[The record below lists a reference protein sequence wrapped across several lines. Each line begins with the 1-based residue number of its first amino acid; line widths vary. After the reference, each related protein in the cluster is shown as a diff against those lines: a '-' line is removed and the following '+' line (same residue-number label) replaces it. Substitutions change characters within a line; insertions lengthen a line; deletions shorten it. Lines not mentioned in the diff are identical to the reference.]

1 MLNRAT
7 AAGIEQAAWFRVS
20 PKPLA
25 LIDPDLRIRGV
36 NAAYERAVDMPRER
50 MLGEYVYDAFPDN
63 PADPTASDLSNAIAS
78 LESVLRG
85 TGRHCP
91 GVLRHDVPDRHHPG
105 GFAYRVWSPQN
116 EPLTEHG
123 RTFAV
128 LHHARNVTSAL
139 PVGDA
144 RATAMTLTEIDR
156 IADELG
162 REFPLLPA
170 REVLGVLVHSHS
182 VVVDAHAESGIE
194 RSREMARL
202 RLEVLTGR
210 PARRASS
217 QASSHAVAG

>member
-1 MLNRAT
+1 M
-7 AAGIEQAAWFRVS
+7 S

-25 LIDPDLRIRGV
+25 LIDSNLRIRGV
-36 NAAYERAVDMPRER
+36 NAVYEEVVDMPRER

-63 PADPTASDLSNAIAS
+63 PADPTAGDLSNAIAS

-85 TGRHCP
+85 TAGHCP

-105 GFAYRVWSPQN
+105 GFAYRMWSPQN
-116 EPLTEHG
+116 EPLIDQG

-139 PVGDA
+139 PAGDV
-144 RATAMTLTEIDR
+144 RTTAVTLNEIGR
-156 IADELG
+156 VAAELG
-162 REFPLLPA
+162 REFPLLPT

-182 VVVDAHAESGIE
+182 VVIDAQAESDIE
-194 RSREMARL
+194 RSKQMARL

-210 PARRASS
+210 PARRGGMAE
-217 QASSHAVAG
+217 QDR